1 MSMTRREPFEALTPL
16 RDAMSRLLEDSFVSS
31 WPGEWLGR
39 STVQV
44 DIREQEGSYLVE
56 ATLPG
61 FKPEEIVVTA
71 NEDLLTLSAK
81 RVTEETTTQEHY
93 VRRERAVG
101 EVSRTVRL
109 PGPVTVEGSTAT
121 YEHGMLTLSLPK
133 AAAATTKQIPVR
145 IKAPAGA
152 S

>member
-1 MSMTRREPFEALTPL
+1 LSRAGRENG
-16 RDAMSRLLEDSFVSS
+16 
-31 WPGEWLGR
+31 WGEVLI
-39 STVQV
+39 QV
-44 DIREQEGSYLVE
+44 DIREQDGTYLVE

-61 FKPEEIVVTA
+61 FKPEEITVTA
-71 NEDLLTLSAK
+71 DEDLLTLSAK

-109 PGPVTVEGSTAT
+109 PSPVTVEGSTAT
-121 YEHGMLTLSLPK
+121 YKHGMLTLTLPK

-145 IKAPAGA
+145 IKEPAGT